1 MFRLEA
7 LTAFHQEAPQQVVQV
22 ESDTEMK
29 SLREFRC
36 EPLLDRRPMDIE
48 FLRELAQLRAR
59 SSQSQHHP
67 LIQRLQRD
75 RRVHSLQIL
84 DWQQPSDLPEH
95 S

>member
-7 LTAFHQEAPQQVVQV
+7 LTAFHQEALQQVVQE
-22 ESDTEMK
+22 ESDMEMK

-36 EPLLDRRPMDIE
+36 EPLLDPQPMDIE
-48 FLRELAQLRAR
+48 FLQELAQLRAR
-59 SSQSQHHP
+59 SSQSQHRP

-75 RRVHSLQIL
+75 RRVRSLQIL
-84 DWQQPSDLPEH
+84 DWQQPWDLPEH

>member
-1 MFRLEA
+1 
-7 LTAFHQEAPQQVVQV
+7 
-22 ESDTEMK
+22 
-29 SLREFRC
+29 
-36 EPLLDRRPMDIE
+36 MDIQ

-59 SSQSQHHP
+59 SWQSQHLP